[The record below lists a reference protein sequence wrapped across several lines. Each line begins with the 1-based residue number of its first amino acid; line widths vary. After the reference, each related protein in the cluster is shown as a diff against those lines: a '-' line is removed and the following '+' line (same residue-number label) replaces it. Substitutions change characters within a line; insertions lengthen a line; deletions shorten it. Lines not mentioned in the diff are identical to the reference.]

1 MYKMKKLTFDEFA
14 DLMVGGPSRR
24 IVDGTIP
31 GCTYILVTNE
41 YGDEVFYAE
50 WVDGDDGEMAKEA
63 YEAYLD
69 GESEYLV

>member
-1 MYKMKKLTFDEFA
+1 MKKLAFDEFA

-41 YGDEVFYAE
+41 HGDEVFYAE
-50 WVDGDDGEMAKEA
+50 WVDGDDDEMAKEA

-69 GESEYLV
+69 GEK